1 MEVYDENEQQIVL
14 VLGSCSDPTIGYGWF
29 RDAEVIMGKANV
41 DPAELRRF
49 ARDLT
54 RFNSDLETLL
64 VGLQGRLK
72 ELERSWADQEQ
83 RRFAQEFELTVK
95 TLRRFLD
102 ASTQHVTFLAKKAGH
117 IEDYLQQR

>member
-1 MEVYDENEQQIVL
+1 M
-14 VLGSCSDPTIGYGWF
+14 
-29 RDAEVIMGKANV
+29 AKANV

-83 RRFAQEFELTVK
+83 RRFAQEFDLTVK

>member
-1 MEVYDENEQQIVL
+1 M
-14 VLGSCSDPTIGYGWF
+14 
-29 RDAEVIMGKANV
+29 AKANV

-117 IEDYLQQR
+117 VEDYLQQR

>member
-1 MEVYDENEQQIVL
+1 M
-14 VLGSCSDPTIGYGWF
+14 GYGWF
-29 RDAEVIMGKANV
+29 RDAEVIMAKANV

-83 RRFAQEFELTVK
+83 RRFAQEFDLTVK

>member
-1 MEVYDENEQQIVL
+1 M
-14 VLGSCSDPTIGYGWF
+14 
-29 RDAEVIMGKANV
+29 AKANV

>member
-1 MEVYDENEQQIVL
+1 M
-14 VLGSCSDPTIGYGWF
+14 
-29 RDAEVIMGKANV
+29 AKAVV

-64 VGLQGRLK
+64 TGLQGRLK

-83 RRFAQEFELTVK
+83 RRFTQEFEVTVK

-102 ASTQHVTFLAKKAGH
+102 ASTRHVTFLAKKAGH

>member
-1 MEVYDENEQQIVL
+1 M
-14 VLGSCSDPTIGYGWF
+14 
-29 RDAEVIMGKANV
+29 AKANV

-54 RFNSDLETLL
+54 RFNSDLEALL

-83 RRFAQEFELTVK
+83 RRFAQEFEVTVK

>member
-1 MEVYDENEQQIVL
+1 MARAV
-14 VLGSCSDPTIGYGWF
+14 
-29 RDAEVIMGKANV
+29 V

-49 ARDLT
+49 ARDLS

-64 VGLQGRLK
+64 VGLQGRMK

-83 RRFAQEFELTVK
+83 RRFTQEFEVTVK

>member
-1 MEVYDENEQQIVL
+1 MKSYDGNGQQIVL
-14 VLGSCSDPTIGYGWF
+14 ALGPCSNARLGT
-29 RDAEVIMGKANV
+29 RVRHAEMIMAKANV
-41 DPAELRRF
+41 DPVELRRF
-49 ARDLT
+49 ARDLS
-54 RFNSDLETLL
+54 RFNCDLEALL

-83 RRFAQEFELTVK
+83 RKFAQEFDLTVK

-102 ASTQHVTFLAKKAGH
+102 TSAQHVTFLAKKAGH

>member
-1 MEVYDENEQQIVL
+1 M
-14 VLGSCSDPTIGYGWF
+14 
-29 RDAEVIMGKANV
+29 AKAVV

-64 VGLQGRLK
+64 VGLQGRMK
-72 ELERSWADQEQ
+72 ELERTWADQEQ
-83 RRFAQEFELTVK
+83 RRFAQEFDVTVK

-102 ASTQHVTFLAKKAGH
+102 ASTQHVTFLAKKAGY
-117 IEDYLQQR
+117 IEEYLRQR

>member
-1 MEVYDENEQQIVL
+1 MARAV
-14 VLGSCSDPTIGYGWF
+14 
-29 RDAEVIMGKANV
+29 V

-64 VGLQGRLK
+64 TGLQGRLK
-72 ELERSWADQEQ
+72 ELERTWADQEQ
-83 RRFAQEFELTVK
+83 RRFTQEFEVTVK

-102 ASTQHVTFLAKKAGH
+102 ASAQHVTFLAKKAGH
-117 IEDYLQQR
+117 IENYLQQR